1 MSKRKHHAVVPG
13 LPPGALLRNDAAIA
27 PDGVKVVRFDRNSC
41 LENHFASAAEV
52 IAFCQDNAAN
62 DEEERPVTWLNIAGL
77 GDIQLIQDI
86 GNALN
91 LHPLALEDAVSV
103 PQRPKVDD
111 YDSHLF
117 VTLKMLHPG
126 QDGIIVEQISLFL
139 LSNTVVTMQEFNNEA
154 LEAVRIRL
162 RHSSSK
168 IRTMGADYLV
178 YAIIDTVVDNYFP
191 CLEQL
196 AEQTEALEE
205 HVFKTSSTQTS
216 TLELIHRLR
225 REISDVRRSVWPLRG
240 MLNALCRDPL
250 PLLGSHVRPF
260 FRDCLDHTMQI
271 LENLDSNREAGA
283 ALMEVHLS
291 TLSNRMG
298 EVMKVLTIIST
309 IFIPLTFLA
318 GVYGMNFD
326 YMPELRW
333 RWGYWAC
340 WAVMLFCAASM
351 VWIFKKQGWLG
362 RSRSPSRR
370 PFSKLSPKQSLKIIE
385 NWLKQTKL

>member
-1 MSKRKHHAVVPG
+1 M
-13 LPPGALLRNDAAIA
+13 
-27 PDGVKVVRFDRNSC
+27 VRFDRDSYI
-41 LENHFASAAEV
+41 ENHFATAAEV
-52 IAFCQDNAAN
+52 IAFCQDGAAN
-62 DEEERPVTWLNIAGL
+62 NGEQHPVTWINIAGL

-91 LHPLALEDAVSV
+91 LHPLTLEDAVSV

-117 VTLKMLHPG
+117 ITLKMLHPG
-126 QDGIIVEQISLFL
+126 TDGITVEQISLFL
-139 LSNTVVTMQEFNNEA
+139 LKNTVVTMQEFNNEA
-154 LEAVRIRL
+154 LEPVRIRL
-162 RHSSSK
+162 RYGSSK
-168 IRTMGADYLV
+168 IRTMGADYLT

-205 HVFKTSSTQTS
+205 HVFKTSTQTS
-216 TLELIHRLR
+216 TLEPIHRLR

-250 PLLGSHVRPF
+250 PLLGNHVRPF

-271 LENLDSNREAGA
+271 LENLDSNREAAA

-291 TLSNRMG
+291 MLSNRMG

-333 RWGYWAC
+333 RWGYLVC
-340 WAVMLFCAASM
+340 WAVMLACAAGM

-362 RSRSPSRR
+362 RYGPPSQR
-370 PFSKLSPKQSLKIIE
+370 PFPRLSPKQSLKIIE

>member
-1 MSKRKHHAVVPG
+1 MSKHQRHDVVPG
-13 LPPGALLRNDAAIA
+13 LPPGALLHDAAA
-27 PDGVKVVRFDRNSC
+27 LVPDGVGVVRFDRNSC
-41 LENHFASAAEV
+41 VEKQFATAAEV
-52 IAFCQDNAAN
+52 MAFCRDGAVPDGQQ
-62 DEEERPVTWLNIAGL
+62 PVTWINIAGL
-77 GDIQLIQDI
+77 GDIQLFQDI

-103 PQRPKVDD
+103 PQRPKIDD

-117 VTLKMLHPG
+117 ITLKMLHPG
-126 QDGIIVEQISLFL
+126 PDAIVVEQISLFL
-139 LSNTVVTMQEFNNEA
+139 LNNTVVTIQEFNNDS
-154 LEAVRIRL
+154 LEPIRVRL
-162 RHSSSK
+162 RHGNSK
-168 IRTMGADYLV
+168 LRAMGTDYLA

-196 AEQTEALEE
+196 AEQTEVLEE
-205 HVFKTSSTQTS
+205 HVFKTSTRTS
-216 TLELIHRLR
+216 TLELIHSLR
-225 REISDVRRSVWPLRG
+225 REISDVRRSVWPLRD
-240 MLNALCRDPL
+240 MLNAICRDPL

-260 FRDCLDHTMQI
+260 FRDCLDHAMQV
-271 LENLDSNREAGA
+271 LESLDSNREAAA

-291 TLSNRMG
+291 TLSNRMN

-309 IFIPLTFLA
+309 IFIPLTFVV

-340 WAVMLFCAASM
+340 WAVMIVCAAGM

-362 RSRSPSRR
+362 RSASPSRPSFPR
-370 PFSKLSPKQSLKIIE
+370 LSPRQSLKILE
-385 NWLKQTKL
+385 NWLKQSKS

>member
-1 MSKRKHHAVVPG
+1 MSKRKHHAIVPG
-13 LPPGALLRNDAAIA
+13 LPPGALLRNDAAIV
-27 PDGVKVVRFDRNSC
+27 PDGVKVVRFDRDSYI
-41 LENHFASAAEV
+41 ENHFATAAEV
-52 IAFCQDNAAN
+52 IAFCQDGAAN
-62 DEEERPVTWLNIAGL
+62 NGEQHPVTWINIAGL

-91 LHPLALEDAVSV
+91 LHPLTLEDAVSV

-117 VTLKMLHPG
+117 ITLKMLHPG
-126 QDGIIVEQISLFL
+126 QDGITVEQISLFL
-139 LSNTVVTMQEFNNEA
+139 LKNTVVTMQEFNNEA
-154 LEAVRIRL
+154 LEPVRIRL
-162 RHSSSK
+162 RYGSSK
-168 IRTMGADYLV
+168 IRTMGADYLT

-205 HVFKTSSTQTS
+205 HVFKTSTQTS
-216 TLELIHRLR
+216 TLEPIHRLR

-250 PLLGSHVRPF
+250 PLLGNHVRPF

-271 LENLDSNREAGA
+271 LENLDSNREAAA

-291 TLSNRMG
+291 MLSNRMG

-333 RWGYWAC
+333 RWGYLVC
-340 WAVMLFCAASM
+340 WAVMLACAAGM

-362 RSRSPSRR
+362 RYGPPSQR
-370 PFSKLSPKQSLKIIE
+370 PFPRLSPKQSLKIIE